1 MAELS
6 QLHSDGV
13 IITSTPAK
21 PNTVLQESK
30 MKFVILGEWAGRF
43 RDRVFDTWL
52 AAVEAIEAE
61 LEWTGAGRH
70 TERAWDSGWTL
81 DGVVLA
87 EILEVAA

>member
-1 MAELS
+1 MDPSRLVHSHPRETESHPILS
-6 QLHSDGV
+6 
-13 IITSTPAK
+13 I
-21 PNTVLQESK
+21 QESK

>member
-1 MAELS
+1 MDPSRLVHSHPRETESHPILS
-6 QLHSDGV
+6 
-13 IITSTPAK
+13 I
-21 PNTVLQESK
+21 QESK

-81 DGVVLA
+81 DGMVLA

>member
-1 MAELS
+1 MDPSRLV
-6 QLHSDGV
+6 HSHPRETESHP
-13 IITSTPAK
+13 IISI
-21 PNTVLQESK
+21 QESK
-30 MKFVILGEWAGRF
+30 MKFVIHGEWAARF

-87 EILEVAA
+87 EVRCRR